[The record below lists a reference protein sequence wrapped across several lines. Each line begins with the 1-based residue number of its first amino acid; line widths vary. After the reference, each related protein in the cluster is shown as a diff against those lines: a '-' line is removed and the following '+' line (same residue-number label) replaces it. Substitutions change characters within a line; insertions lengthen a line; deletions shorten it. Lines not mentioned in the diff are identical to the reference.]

1 MSHPDKE
8 LAAII
13 LRTLVTTP
21 KTVDREWMP
30 IYEFLAHPN
39 HFDLG
44 FPGMFDTDLE
54 WLTTQEW
61 LPTSNISPGNKR
73 EILRSVEEFEGL
85 DEHVKHVLLTC
96 KARAFVKRDNDKV
109 GFQARTIQGME
120 PIITA
125 FTGAFVAELQHRA
138 EVSLSDKILFAAG
151 RTVEDLAK
159 WRAAVP
165 ADFVTYALDMV
176 NWDSNLKAHA
186 IRAALQFYK
195 RCLTRGQHPY
205 KRYLR
210 IILQFQKLSMAGK
223 RSGFRTS

>member
-1 MSHPDKE
+1 MYSCVTCANVNGDPIGIASAARIRRIHYEEPPEPVRGRVQLCFPTPEAMRVTAMSHPDKE

-54 WLTTQEW
+54 WLTSQEW

-85 DEHVKHVLLTC
+85 DEHAKHGLLTC
-96 KARAFVKRDNDKV
+96 KARAFVKRDNDKLTSKPV
-109 GFQARTIQGME
+109 LSRGWSQLSLLSRVLLWQNCNIERKSRSVTRFCLLLVRPSKIWRSGGRLFQPT
-120 PIITA
+120 
-125 FTGAFVAELQHRA
+125 
-138 EVSLSDKILFAAG
+138 SL
-151 RTVEDLAK
+151 
-159 WRAAVP
+159 
-165 ADFVTYALDMV
+165 
-176 NWDSNLKAHA
+176 
-186 IRAALQFYK
+186 
-195 RCLTRGQHPY
+195 LTRW
-205 KRYLR
+205 
-210 IILQFQKLSMAGK
+210 
-223 RSGFRTS
+223 TW